1 MKIFYAVQ
9 ATGNGHIAR
18 AKELLPYL
26 SQYADVDVFL
36 SGANSSLQPGFPVKY
51 RSKGLSF
58 FYNPS
63 GGLDYKKTIKS
74 LRLYGVWK
82 DAKELPLEKYDLIIN
97 DFESITA
104 LACQLKKCSS
114 VALGHQASFLSNKTP
129 RPDSKDLLGEW
140 VLRHYAKADKY
151 LGFHFKNYDD
161 FIFPPIVKESIKK
174 ANVKNEGHIT
184 VYLPHYGNL
193 ALRDTFSKFKDVS
206 FEIFSPF
213 IFKPYEEENLK
224 FFPIDNV
231 GFSKSMIKSEGVI
244 TGAGFE
250 TPAETLYL
258 GKKLMCIPIKKQ
270 YEQLCNAESLKSFG
284 VPILGKIEEIDS
296 NRFYSWLEQ
305 KNENANL
312 IQCAD
317 NKVVVDK
324 MIQQYFQNAY
334 QQGAIYE
341 NMQPL
346 QSIH

>member
-82 DAKELPLEKYDLIIN
+82 DAKELPLENYDLIIN
-97 DFESITA
+97 DFDSITA
-104 LACQLKKCSS
+104 LACQLKKRSS
-114 VALGHQASFLSNKTP
+114 IALGHQASFLSNKTP
-129 RPDSKDLLGEW
+129 RPKSKDLLGEW

-151 LGFHFKNYDD
+151 IGFHFKRYDD
-161 FIFPPIVKESIKK
+161 FICPPIVKESIKK
-174 ANVKNEGHIT
+174 ANVKNDGHVT
-184 VYLPHYGNL
+184 VYLPHYGNI
-193 ALRDTFSKFKDVS
+193 ALRDTFSQFKNVS

-224 FFPIDNV
+224 FFPIDNT
-231 GFSKSMIKSEGVI
+231 GFCKSMIKSEGVI

-284 VPILGKIEEIDS
+284 VPILHKIEALNAEK
-296 NRFYSWLEQ
+296 FYNWLER
-305 KNENANL
+305 KNESIPL
-312 IQCAD
+312 IESSD
-317 NKVVVDK
+317 NRSVVDK
-324 MIQQYFQNAY
+324 MLNEHFQTAY
-334 QQGAIYE
+334 QQDAIFE
-341 NMQPL
+341 NL
-346 QSIH
+346 ISSQSIH